1 MANTTNASMGEQTMS
16 YGTVQAEK
24 MTTESGYSLGAGNA
38 SSFKNRIINGD
49 MSIDQRNNGSAVTS
63 ASGYIADRWSVATFA
78 PNGGAYTAQQITD
91 APVGFRNSLR
101 VTTTATPSSN
111 ADQFFQMF
119 QPIEGFN
126 VADFLLGTANAITFT
141 LSFWVKSSLTGTFC
155 AAFTNN
161 QSTTRSYISTYTIN
175 SANTW
180 EYKTITVQGDTSGVG
195 TWGTTNG
202 QGLSVFFDLGSG
214 TNQEA
219 SAVNTW
225 QTGNFR
231 RVSGAVRVVGTNGAT
246 FQVTGVQLEVG
257 TVATS
262 FDFVL
267 YGTELALCQR
277 YLPAFNSSGTVPLGV
292 GYAFTTS
299 NAICSINFPVQTR
312 VAPSGI
318 STSPAG
324 DFQIVAS
331 AAFTASAIAYN
342 SASTTVGYIQITAS
356 GLTTNG
362 GLGARFASPTGQ
374 LLFTGCE
381 L

>member
-49 MSIDQRNNGSAVTS
+49 MNIDQRNNGAAVTS

-175 SANTW
+175 AANTW

-202 QGLSVFFDLGSG
+202 QGLAVFFDLGSG
-214 TNQEA
+214 TTQEA

-231 RVSGAVRVVGTNGAT
+231 RVSGAVRVIGTNGAT

-262 FDFVL
+262 FDFVS

-277 YLPAFNSSGTVPLGV
+277 YYQSTYSTNLINNIAFTGIASNLAVGSVFWKVSMRAAPTTTVRADSSSANGTVRNSSNGVVVSSSFNFNGNVGTEGV
-292 GYAFTTS
+292 GFIQGSTGLTS
-299 NAICSINFPVQTR
+299 GQMY
-312 VAPSGI
+312 
-318 STSPAG
+318 
-324 DFQIVAS
+324 DFQY
-331 AAFTASAIAYN
+331 TASA
-342 SASTTVGYIQITAS
+342 
-356 GLTTNG
+356 
-362 GLGARFASPTGQ
+362 
-374 LLFTGCE
+374 E